1 MTLSKP
7 DPARAASPRYGAS
20 GLPLASSVD
29 LSANLPPIGNQ
40 GSQNS
45 CVGWSVGYYAKTWF
59 EKAEHPS
66 WNLSQQSNQ
75 MSPQFV
81 WSGING
87 GRDVG
92 TSIDAA
98 LEYMGSSGCTDWEE
112 FPYSGDAGALPGA
125 QAVEAAKQYKIPAD
139 WGYFFCEGSW
149 TIPPRGDVINSLKVW
164 LNSGKP
170 LVLGIPVYDDFP
182 DYSGN
187 PHTGYYLH
195 SASSEFMG
203 GHAVCIAGYNDNANP
218 SGGSANTRGGFL
230 MINSWG
236 PSWNG
241 NGKVYLS
248 YDFIQRY
255 VPEAWYFNDADSS
268 PTMSSI
274 SPAGAGAGQIVTISG
289 NNLGARRRSAH
300 VAFQGSS
307 VAQYVA
313 WSNSEIKVKVPSNAH
328 TGYLYV
334 YDWESEKTGGKVFS
348 MGKASYAGSNWLLA
362 EGSTWPGYDEWVLLQ
377 NPDSQGSNVNVA
389 FLTPSGPVKGPDVT
403 VPAMSRTSIH
413 VNDYLPNSD
422 VSTAITV
429 KSGANVCAERAM
441 YFSSPD
447 GKWGSHDSIA
457 APGVS
462 NIWYLAEGATW
473 PGYDEWILVMNPF
486 DNRVMAGI
494 TFQTPQGDI
503 AGPTLDMAPNS
514 RQSVHVNQYVP
525 GNDVSATVRCM
536 TDGCGIVAER
546 SMYFHTPDGKIDC
559 HNSMGAVQT
568 SSVWGMAE
576 GATWPGYEEWVLVQ
590 NPTTKDANVTLFYL
604 TPGGVT
610 KGPSADVA
618 PGRRV
623 SFRVNDSMPDS
634 DVSTMVQTQDES
646 QAVVVERAMY
656 VSSPDGK
663 RGATNAPASVYASR
677 DWLLTEGCTSPGF
690 DEWVLVMNPSRNATT
705 VHLTFMTP
713 NGEVAGPSAQVPAD
727 GRVSFHVNDYVS
739 SDVSTRVTADYY
751 VVAERAM
758 YVNSPQGKGGATCS
772 LGVVA
777 STLGGSAGGAAGQD
791 PQLLQP
797 Y

>member
-546 SMYFHTPDGKIDC
+546 SMYFKTPDGKIDC

-590 NPTTKDANVTLFYL
+590 NPTTKDANV
-604 TPGGVT
+604 
-610 KGPSADVA
+610 
-618 PGRRV
+618 
-623 SFRVNDSMPDS
+623 
-634 DVSTMVQTQDES
+634 
-646 QAVVVERAMY
+646 
-656 VSSPDGK
+656 
-663 RGATNAPASVYASR
+663 
-677 DWLLTEGCTSPGF
+677 
-690 DEWVLVMNPSRNATT
+690 
-705 VHLTFMTP
+705 
-713 NGEVAGPSAQVPAD
+713 
-727 GRVSFHVNDYVS
+727 
-739 SDVSTRVTADYY
+739 
-751 VVAERAM
+751 
-758 YVNSPQGKGGATCS
+758 
-772 LGVVA
+772 
-777 STLGGSAGGAAGQD
+777 
-791 PQLLQP
+791 
-797 Y
+797 